1 MLKPSLSCTAFS
13 VAPQYSQGIA
23 PINQSTGNP
32 NRRPMQHSPVTVVIP
47 AYKNR
52 VLLEACVNSVLS
64 ADSECLESIVL
75 INDCSPEPD
84 VTEYCRTLAREQK
97 IQLLENTENGG
108 FVQAVNQGMAASSN
122 DIVLLNSDTLVSEG
136 WLEKINKTAAK
147 HPDAATITPF
157 TNNGTICSYPNFC
170 ENNALPDGLSL
181 RDLSALVSK
190 INEGAVC
197 ELPTAVGFCMYIR
210 RRTIDELGGFDAKAY
225 GRGYGEENDFCMRAT
240 AAGWRHLL
248 AADVFVFHEGGVSFG
263 NEATALQRQAMEVL
277 EQRYPDYRTVIAEFI
292 ALDPVRPFRDRIDD
306 ARLSVEGQA
315 SVLLEEARNRLNAK
329 VEAQNKTEVLLTHQ
343 LQTARDYGAEQ
354 SAQLQALEKEMESLK
369 AYAESRASEAGEYAT
384 RIQQHEA
391 TLQQLGESVRSMTER
406 IQQYDL
412 RVEQYEA
419 LLADARKAYQESE
432 DSKLELITSNS
443 VLSSENRTLRSMLS
457 VRIQHKLMKLMGK
470 R

>member
-1 MLKPSLSCTAFS
+1 
-13 VAPQYSQGIA
+13 
-23 PINQSTGNP
+23 
-32 NRRPMQHSPVTVVIP
+32 MQHNPVTVVIP

-52 VLLEACVNSVLS
+52 VLLEACVNSVLA
-64 ADSECLESIVL
+64 ADSDCLESIVL

-84 VTEYCRTLAREQK
+84 VTAYCRTLAREQK

-136 WLEKINKTAAK
+136 WLEKIIKTAAK

-170 ENNALPDGLSL
+170 ENNALPHGLSL
-181 RDLSALVSK
+181 RDLSTLFSE

-197 ELPTAVGFCMYIR
+197 DLPTAVGFCMYIR
-210 RRTIDELGGFDAKAY
+210 RTTIDELGSFDAEAF

-263 NEATALQRQAMEVL
+263 DEAKSLQGRAMETL
-277 EQRYPDYRTVIAEFI
+277 EQRYPEYRAIISEFI
-292 ALDPVRPFRDRIDD
+292 ASDPVRPLRDRIDD

-315 SVLLEEARNRLNAK
+315 PVVLEEARVRLNKLSTELDLK
-329 VEAQNKTEVLLTHQ
+329 VEAQNKTERLLADQ
-343 LQTARDYGAEQ
+343 LQTARDFGAEQ
-354 SAQLQALEKEMESLK
+354 SAQLQALEKEMGSLK
-369 AYAESRASEAGEYAT
+369 AYAESRASEAGEYAA

-391 TLQQLGESVRSMTER
+391 TLQQLGESVRFMTER
-406 IQQYDL
+406 IKQYDF

-419 LLADARKAYQESE
+419 LLAEARKAYQESE
-432 DSKLELITSNS
+432 ESKRELISHIS
-443 VLSSENRTLRSMLS
+443 SLSKDKEQLLQEKEQLLQDNQNMRSMLT
-457 VRIQHKLMKLMGK
+457 VRLQLKLLKLIGK
-470 R
+470 H